1 MLKQNSISKPL
12 TIIFRQFKR
21 QDSLKMRELGEKVL
35 AVVFIGLIAVRRS
48 IIPATAEGFVECD

>member
-1 MLKQNSISKPL
+1 MLKQNRISKPL
-12 TIIFRQFKR
+12 TIIFRQFTR

-48 IIPATAEGFVECD
+48 IIPATTEGFVECD